1 MFFYYRG
8 RGLDPVEVSPQE
20 LAYFFFLRD
29 KYLSV
34 SAIRG
39 YHSALGQAIGIK
51 GLDLLT
57 SKELAMLFWSFSPPR
72 ERGQASSVGCF
83 LGLGVSE

>member
-39 YHSALGQAIGIK
+39 YRSALGQVIGIK

-57 SKELAMLFWSFSPPR
+57 CYSGVSTPSPKERSNLLSGM
-72 ERGQASSVGCF
+72 F
-83 LGLGVSE
+83 LGSWSL